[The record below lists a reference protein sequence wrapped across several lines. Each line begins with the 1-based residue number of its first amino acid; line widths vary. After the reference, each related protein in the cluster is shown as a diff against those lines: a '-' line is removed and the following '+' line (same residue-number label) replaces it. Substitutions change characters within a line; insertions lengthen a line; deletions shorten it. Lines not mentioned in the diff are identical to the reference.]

1 MNTLDL
7 ELLRALVAIEAH
19 DSFAGAA
26 VHLGKTQSAVTQ
38 QMQRLEDQI
47 GHPLFEKQ
55 GRHKR
60 LTPHGQKLLDYAR
73 HLLSIND
80 EAMRSLQQG
89 NLEGVLRIGAPH
101 DVADTMLPPLLA
113 QVARASPLLKLDI
126 HVGRSPFLMESLKRG
141 EIDMTIS
148 NRNDP
153 MLDGVVLRTSP
164 TVWLCSA
171 SYVHDRT
178 KPVPLIL
185 VEGPSVFH
193 KLAREAL
200 DAAGIRWSPSYTAS
214 SLIGIKAALRA
225 GLGVTARGIELVGAD
240 LRVLGENDGLPR
252 LPDVAYYLFI
262 RKNVINP
269 LTRKVF
275 DMLKANLGL
284 IRSAAP
290 VQADRAAD
298 QGTSA
303 AQPEL
308 GV

>member
-1 MNTLDL
+1 MKTLDL
-7 ELLRALVAIEAH
+7 QLLRVLVAIEAH
-19 DSFAGAA
+19 NSFAGAA
-26 VHLGKTQSAVTQ
+26 IHLGKTQSAVTQ

-60 LTPHGQKLLDYAR
+60 LTLHGKKLLDYAR
-73 HLLSIND
+73 HLLAIND
-80 EAMRSLQQG
+80 DALRSFQQG
-89 NLEGVLRIGAPH
+89 NLEGVLRIGSPH
-101 DVADTMLPPLLA
+101 DVADTMLPTLLA
-113 QVARASPLLKLDI
+113 QVARASPLLQLDI
-126 HVGRSPFLMESLKRG
+126 HIGRSPFLMESLKRA

-153 MLDGVVLRTSP
+153 ALDGVVLRTSP

-171 SYVHDRT
+171 SYVRDRA

-193 KLAREAL
+193 QLAREAL
-200 DAAGIRWSPSYTAS
+200 DAAGIPWSPNYTAS

-225 GLGVTARGIELVGAD
+225 GLGVAARGIEIAGAD

-252 LPDVAYYLFI
+252 LPDLDYYLFV

-269 LTRKVF
+269 ITRKVF

-284 IRSAAP
+284 IRNATL
-290 VQADRAAD
+290 ADRGDLAVQHPNA
-298 QGTSA
+298 
-303 AQPEL
+303 
-308 GV
+308 

>member
-1 MNTLDL
+1 MKTLDL
-7 ELLRALVAIEAH
+7 ELLRSLVAIDEQ

-26 VHLGKTQSAVTQ
+26 IHLGKTQSAVTQ

-47 GHPLFEKQ
+47 GHSLFEKQ
-55 GRHKR
+55 GRNKR

-73 HLLSIND
+73 HLLAIND
-80 EAMRSLQQG
+80 DALRSLQQG

-101 DVADTMLPPLLA
+101 DVADTMLPTLLA
-113 QVARASPLLKLDI
+113 QVARASPLLQLDI

-153 MLDGVVLRTSP
+153 GLDGVVLRTSP

-171 SYVHDRT
+171 SYVHDRA

-193 KLAREAL
+193 RLAREAL
-200 DAAGIRWSPSYTAS
+200 DAAGIAWSPNYTAS

-225 GLGVTARGIELVGAD
+225 GLGVTARSIETAGPD

-252 LPDVAYYLFI
+252 LPDLDYYLFI
-262 RKNVINP
+262 RSNVINP
-269 LTRKVF
+269 VTRKVF

-284 IRSAAP
+284 IRSAADTGLP
-290 VQADRAAD
+290 
-298 QGTSA
+298 A
-303 AQPEL
+303 AQPRTPA
-308 GV
+308 

>member
-1 MNTLDL
+1 MKTLDL
-7 ELLRALVAIEAH
+7 ELLRCLVAIHEQ

-55 GRHKR
+55 GRSKR
-60 LTPHGQKLLDYAR
+60 LTPHGLKLLDYAR
-73 HLLSIND
+73 HLLAIND
-80 EAMRSLQQG
+80 DALRSLQDG

-101 DVADTMLPPLLA
+101 DVADTMLPTLLA
-113 QVARASPLLKLDI
+113 QVARASPMLRLDI

-141 EIDMTIS
+141 EIDMSIS
-148 NRNDP
+148 NRKDP
-153 MLDGVVLRTSP
+153 GLDGVVLRTSP

-171 SYVHDRT
+171 AYVHDRA

-193 KLAREAL
+193 RLAREAL
-200 DAAGIRWSPSYTAS
+200 DAAGIAWSPNYTAS

-225 GLGVTARGIELVGAD
+225 GLGVTARGIETAGSD

-252 LPDVAYYLFI
+252 LPDLDYYLFV
-262 RKNVINP
+262 RRNVINP
-269 LTRKVF
+269 VTRKVF
-275 DMLKANLGL
+275 EMLKANLGL
-284 IRSAAP
+284 IRSAADP
-290 VQADRAAD
+290 
-298 QGTSA
+298 GPSA
-303 AQPEL
+303 AQGQSAGL
-308 GV
+308 G

>member
-1 MNTLDL
+1 MKTLDL
-7 ELLRALVAIEAH
+7 ELLRALVAIDEQ
-19 DSFAGAA
+19 DSFASAA
-26 VHLGKTQSAVTQ
+26 VQLGKTQSAVTQ

-47 GHPLFEKQ
+47 GHPLFEKH
-55 GRHKR
+55 GRQKR
-60 LTPHGQKLLDYAR
+60 LTPHGLKLLGYAR
-73 HLLSIND
+73 HLLAIND
-80 EAMRSLQQG
+80 DALRSLQQG

-101 DVADTMLPPLLA
+101 DVADTMLPTLLA
-113 QVARASPLLKLDI
+113 QVARASPLLQLDI

-153 MLDGVVLRTSP
+153 ALDGVVLRTSP

-171 SYVHDRT
+171 SYVHDRA

-193 KLAREAL
+193 RLAREAL
-200 DAAGIRWSPSYTAS
+200 DAAGIPWSPSYTAS

-225 GLGVTARGIELVGAD
+225 GLGVTARGIEMAGSD

-252 LPDVAYYLFI
+252 LPELDYYLFV

-269 LTRKVF
+269 VTRKVF
-275 DMLKANLGL
+275 EMLKSNLGL
-284 IRSAAP
+284 IRSAADP
-290 VQADRAAD
+290 AIPAARADR
-298 QGTSA
+298 
-303 AQPEL
+303 EI
-308 GV
+308 

>member
-1 MNTLDL
+1 MDTLDL
-7 ELLRALVAIEAH
+7 ELLRALVAIDEY
-19 DSFAGAA
+19 DSFAAAA
-26 VHLGKTQSAVTQ
+26 VHLSKTQSAVTQ

-47 GHPLFEKQ
+47 GHALFEKQ

-73 HLLSIND
+73 HLLSVND
-80 EAMRSLQQG
+80 EALRSLRQG

-113 QVARASPLLKLDI
+113 QVARASPLLQLDI

-148 NRNDP
+148 NRHDAT
-153 MLDGVVLRTSP
+153 LEGVVLRTSP

-171 SYVHDRT
+171 SYVYDRA
-178 KPVPLIL
+178 KPLPLIL

-200 DAAGIRWSPSYTAS
+200 DAAGIRWTASYTAS

-225 GLGVTARGIELVGAD
+225 SLGVTARGVELVGAD

-252 LPDVAYYLFI
+252 LPDLAYHLFI
-262 RKNVINP
+262 RKNVISP
-269 LTRKVF
+269 LTRGVF
-275 DMLKANLGL
+275 DMLKTNLGL

-290 VQADRAAD
+290 
-298 QGTSA
+298 G
-303 AQPEL
+303 
-308 GV
+308 

>member
-1 MNTLDL
+1 MKTLDL
-7 ELLRALVAIEAH
+7 ELLRCLVAIDEQE
-19 DSFAGAA
+19 SFAGAA

-55 GRHKR
+55 GRSKR
-60 LTPHGQKLLDYAR
+60 LTPHGSKLLDYAR
-73 HLLSIND
+73 HLLAVND
-80 EAMRSLQQG
+80 DALRSLQDG

-101 DVADTMLPPLLA
+101 DVADTMLPTLLA
-113 QVARASPLLKLDI
+113 QVARASPLLRLDI

-141 EIDMTIS
+141 EIDMSIS
-148 NRNDP
+148 NRKDP
-153 MLDGVVLRTSP
+153 GLDGVVLRTSP

-171 SYVHDRT
+171 GYLHDRS

-193 KLAREAL
+193 RMAREAL
-200 DAAGIRWSPSYTAS
+200 DAAGIAWSPNYTAS

-225 GLGVTARGIELVGAD
+225 GLGVTARGIETAGSD

-252 LPDVAYYLFI
+252 LPDLDYYLFI

-269 LTRKVF
+269 VTRKVF

-284 IRSAAP
+284 IRSAADP
-290 VQADRAAD
+290 GLPQTQPRA
-298 QGTSA
+298 
-303 AQPEL
+303 
-308 GV
+308 

>member
-1 MNTLDL
+1 MDTLDL
-7 ELLRALVAIEAH
+7 DLLRALVAINEH
-19 DSFAGAA
+19 GSFASAA
-26 VHLGKTQSAVTQ
+26 VHLSKTQSAVTQ

-73 HLLSIND
+73 HLLAIND
-80 EAMRSLQQG
+80 EALRSLQQG
-89 NLEGVLRIGAPH
+89 NLEGMLRIGAPH

-113 QVARASPLLKLDI
+113 QVARASPLLQLDI

-148 NRNDP
+148 NRHDAA
-153 MLDGVVLRTSP
+153 LEGVVLRTSP

-171 SYVHDRT
+171 SYVFDRAR
-178 KPVPLIL
+178 PVPLIL

-200 DAAGIRWSPSYTAS
+200 DAAGIHWTASYTAS

-225 GLGVTARGIELVGAD
+225 GLGVTARGVELVGAD

-252 LPDVAYYLFI
+252 LPDLAYHLFI
-262 RKNVINP
+262 RKNVISP
-269 LTRKVF
+269 LTHQVF

-284 IRSAAP
+284 IQSAAH
-290 VQADRAAD
+290 A
-298 QGTSA
+298 
-303 AQPEL
+303 
-308 GV
+308 

>member
-7 ELLRALVAIEAH
+7 ELLRSLVAIQEQ

-38 QMQRLEDQI
+38 QMQRLEDLI
-47 GHPLFEKQ
+47 GHPLFSKQ

-60 LTPHGQKLLDYAR
+60 LTPHGLKLLDYAR
-73 HLLSIND
+73 HLLAIND
-80 EAMRSLQQG
+80 EALRSLQQG

-101 DVADTMLPPLLA
+101 DVAENMLPPLLA
-113 QVARASPLLKLDI
+113 QVARASPLLQLDI

-141 EIDMTIS
+141 ELDMTIS
-148 NRNDP
+148 NRNDSA
-153 MLDGVVLRTSP
+153 LEGVVLRTSP

-171 SYVHDRT
+171 GYVHDRS
-178 KPVPLIL
+178 KPVPLIM
-185 VEGPSVFH
+185 VEGPSVFYR
-193 KLAREAL
+193 LAREAL
-200 DAAGIRWSPSYTAS
+200 DAAGVPWSPNYTAS

-225 GLGVTARGIELVGAD
+225 GLGVTARGVELVGAD

-252 LPDVAYYLFI
+252 LPDVAYHLFI

-284 IRSAAP
+284 ICSASPRDPA
-290 VQADRAAD
+290 
-298 QGTSA
+298 
-303 AQPEL
+303 E
-308 GV
+308 

>member
-7 ELLRALVAIEAH
+7 ELLRALVAIEEQ

-26 VHLGKTQSAVTQ
+26 IHLGKTQSAVTQ
-38 QMQRLEDQI
+38 QMQRLEDRI

-73 HLLSIND
+73 HLLAIND
-80 EAMRSLQQG
+80 DALRSLQQG

-101 DVADTMLPPLLA
+101 DVADTMLPTLLA
-113 QVARASPLLKLDI
+113 QVARASPLLRLDI

-141 EIDMTIS
+141 ELDMTIS

-153 MLDGVVLRTSP
+153 ALDGVVLRTSP

-171 SYVHDRT
+171 SYVHDRA

-185 VEGPSVFH
+185 VEGPSVFYR
-193 KLAREAL
+193 LAREAL
-200 DAAGIRWSPSYTAS
+200 DAAGIRWSPNYTAS

-225 GLGVTARGIELVGAD
+225 GLGVTARGIEMAGAD

-252 LPDVAYYLFI
+252 LPDLDYYLFV

-269 LTRKVF
+269 ITRKVF

-284 IRSAAP
+284 IRSAAEP
-290 VQADRAAD
+290 VAPERLLAAD
-298 QGTSA
+298 
-303 AQPEL
+303 
-308 GV
+308 

>member
-1 MNTLDL
+1 MKTLDL
-7 ELLRALVAIEAH
+7 ELLRSLVAIDEQ

-26 VHLGKTQSAVTQ
+26 IHLGKTQSAVTQ

-55 GRHKR
+55 GRNKR

-73 HLLSIND
+73 HLLAIND
-80 EAMRSLQQG
+80 DALRSLQQG

-101 DVADTMLPPLLA
+101 DVADTMLPTLLA
-113 QVARASPLLKLDI
+113 QVARASPLLQLDI

-153 MLDGVVLRTSP
+153 GLDGVVLRTSP

-171 SYVHDRT
+171 SYVHDRA

-193 KLAREAL
+193 RLAREAL
-200 DAAGIRWSPSYTAS
+200 DAAGIAWSPNYTAS

-225 GLGVTARGIELVGAD
+225 GLGVTARSIETAGPD

-252 LPDVAYYLFI
+252 LPDLDYYLFI
-262 RKNVINP
+262 RSNVINP
-269 LTRKVF
+269 VTRKVF

-284 IRSAAP
+284 IRSAAAP
-290 VQADRAAD
+290 PADRAH
-298 QGTSA
+298 
-303 AQPEL
+303 
-308 GV
+308 

>member
-1 MNTLDL
+1 MDTLDL
-7 ELLRALVAIEAH
+7 ELLRALVAIDEH
-19 DSFAGAA
+19 DSFAAAA
-26 VHLGKTQSAVTQ
+26 VHLSKTQSAVTQ

-47 GHPLFEKQ
+47 GHALFEKQ

-73 HLLSIND
+73 HLLSVND
-80 EAMRSLQQG
+80 EALRSLRQG

-113 QVARASPLLKLDI
+113 QVARASPLLQLDI

-148 NRNDP
+148 NRHDAT
-153 MLDGVVLRTSP
+153 LEGVVLRTSP

-171 SYVHDRT
+171 SYVYDRA
-178 KPVPLIL
+178 KPLPLIL

-200 DAAGIRWSPSYTAS
+200 DAAGIRWTASYTAS

-225 GLGVTARGIELVGAD
+225 SLGVTARGVELVGAD

-252 LPDVAYYLFI
+252 LPDLAYHLFI
-262 RKNVINP
+262 RKNVISP
-269 LTRKVF
+269 LTRGVF
-275 DMLKANLGL
+275 DMLKTNLGL

-290 VQADRAAD
+290 
-298 QGTSA
+298 G
-303 AQPEL
+303 
-308 GV
+308 